1 MTGSGGWLK
10 QFPGGFITSYRTS
23 AWSMSTDLEA
33 PCVPKTP
40 QHVPIF
46 FFHIISENSPEAWET
61 ANSAIQNLKPQKM
74 VGIYS
79 LKIASFHRTWSKIQP
94 KFRQIRP
101 KPQGFRH
108 PKGIPRGFPS
118 KAVPFKLRRM
128 GIAVAVAVVA
138 VVSLLRQVP
147 TTERTGLGG
156 FQPGPRWDR
165 LRWDYYLSI
174 IYVILLSIC

>member
-1 MTGSGGWLK
+1 
-10 QFPGGFITSYRTS
+10 
-23 AWSMSTDLEA
+23 
-33 PCVPKTP
+33 
-40 QHVPIF
+40 
-46 FFHIISENSPEAWET
+46 
-61 ANSAIQNLKPQKM
+61 M

-165 LRWDYYLSI
+165 LR
-174 IYVILLSIC
+174 

>member
-108 PKGIPRGFPS
+108 PKGIPRGFQGDSRPRPFLLSYAAWASPWPWPS
-118 KAVPFKLRRM
+118 WPWFRCSARFRRQKGQVLEASNQVLD
-128 GIAVAVAVVA
+128 GID
-138 VVSLLRQVP
+138 LD
-147 TTERTGLGG
+147 EI
-156 FQPGPRWDR
+156 
-165 LRWDYYLSI
+165 I
-174 IYVILLSIC
+174 IYLLYM

>member
-1 MTGSGGWLK
+1 
-10 QFPGGFITSYRTS
+10 
-23 AWSMSTDLEA
+23 
-33 PCVPKTP
+33 
-40 QHVPIF
+40 
-46 FFHIISENSPEAWET
+46 
-61 ANSAIQNLKPQKM
+61 
-74 VGIYS
+74 
-79 LKIASFHRTWSKIQP
+79 
-94 KFRQIRP
+94 
-101 KPQGFRH
+101 
-108 PKGIPRGFPS
+108 
-118 KAVPFKLRRM
+118 M

>member
-1 MTGSGGWLK
+1 MSPPYRGTSLDSLSVAGGTSETRTWTRHDRLRRLVESIPRRVHHLLPYICMEHVDRFRGSL
-10 QFPGGFITSYRTS
+10 R
-23 AWSMSTDLEA
+23 
-33 PCVPKTP
+33 VPKTP

-108 PKGIPRGFPS
+108 PKGIPRGFQGDS
-118 KAVPFKLRRM
+118 K
-128 GIAVAVAVVA
+128 GIPVQGR
-138 VVSLLRQVP
+138 S
-147 TTERTGLGG
+147 
-156 FQPGPRWDR
+156 F
-165 LRWDYYLSI
+165 
-174 IYVILLSIC
+174 